1 MAEHISEK
9 IQSADWKSEKHVPM
23 IDTPDKVK
31 KGELI
36 KVKLTVGKGIAHP
49 NTTEHFIAWINVY
62 YLPEGENI
70 IHVGLFTFNAH
81 GASTK
86 GANTSTVY
94 TNPEATINLKTEKSG
109 TIIAFSFCN
118 IHGLWKNEL
127 DLKI

>member
-1 MAEHISEK
+1 MVDLNSLVK
-9 IQSADWKSEKHVPM
+9 TADWKSEKHAPS
-23 IDTPDKVK
+23 IEIIGEAK
-31 KGELI
+31 KEGTVI
-36 KVKLTVGKGIAHP
+36 KVSVGKEIAHP

-62 YLPEGENI
+62 FLPEGENI
-70 IHVGLFTFNAH
+70 IHVGQFTFNAH

-86 GANTSTVY
+86 GANASTVY
-94 TNPEATINLKTEKSG
+94 TAPEATINLKTEKLG